1 MSAVTAEQVRD
12 LVMETLNLH
21 EEYEPEEI
29 ELEGSLFGD
38 DGLGLDSLDA
48 LQLAVAVEEKW
59 GVTIDESIGETV
71 FRSLKTITDHVNAN
85 R

>member
-1 MSAVTAEQVRD
+1 MSQVTAEQVRE

-29 ELEGSLFGD
+29 ELDGSLFGD

-48 LQLAVAVEEKW
+48 LQLAVAVEEQW
-59 GVTIDESIGETV
+59 SVTIDESIGETV
-71 FRSLKTITDHVNAN
+71 FRSLKTIADHVNAN

>member
-1 MSAVTAEQVRD
+1 MSQVSAEQVKE
-12 LVMETLNLH
+12 LVMDTLNLH

-29 ELEGSLFGD
+29 EVKASLFGD

-71 FRSLKTITDHVNAN
+71 FANLQTIADHINAN

>member
-1 MSAVTAEQVRD
+1 MSEVTAAQVRE

-21 EEYEPEEI
+21 EEYEPEEV
-29 ELEGSLFGD
+29 EFDASLFGD
-38 DGLGLDSLDA
+38 EGLGLDSLDA

-71 FRSLKTITDHVNAN
+71 FRNINTLAGHINNSL
-85 R
+85 

>member
-1 MSAVTAEQVRD
+1 MSQVTAVQVRD
-12 LVMETLNLH
+12 VVMETLNLH
-21 EEYEPEEI
+21 EEYEPDEI
-29 ELEGSLFGD
+29 AADASLFGD

-59 GVTIDESIGETV
+59 GVTIDETIGETV
-71 FRSLKTITDHVNAN
+71 FRNIQTIADHINTN

>member
-1 MSAVTAEQVRD
+1 MSNVTAEQVRD

-29 ELEGSLFGD
+29 AADASLFGD

-48 LQLAVAVEEKW
+48 LQMAVAVEEKW
-59 GVTIDESIGETV
+59 GVTIDETLGEQV
-71 FRSLKTITDHVNAN
+71 FRNMQTIADHINAN

>member
-1 MSAVTAEQVRD
+1 MSQVTAVEVRD

-21 EEYEPEEI
+21 EEYEPEEV
-29 ELEGSLFGD
+29 EVDASLFGD

-59 GVTIDESIGETV
+59 GVTIDENIGETV
-71 FRSLKTITDHVNAN
+71 FANIQTIADHINAN

>member
-1 MSAVTAEQVRD
+1 MSQVTAEQVKE
-12 LVMETLNLH
+12 LVMDTLNLH

-29 ELEGSLFGD
+29 EVNASLFGD

-71 FRSLKTITDHVNAN
+71 FANLQTIADHINAN

>member
-1 MSAVTAEQVRD
+1 MSKVTAEQVRD

-21 EEYEPEEI
+21 EEYEPDEI
-29 ELEGSLFGD
+29 EPDASLFGD

-71 FRSLKTITDHVNAN
+71 FRSIQTIADHINAN

>member
-1 MSAVTAEQVRD
+1 MSQVTAEQVKE
-12 LVMETLNLH
+12 LVMDTLNLH

-29 ELEGSLFGD
+29 EVKASLFGD

-71 FRSLKTITDHVNAN
+71 FANLQTIADHINAN